1 VSGESAGNGLDIT
14 FREFVAGQ
22 KLFNRYTLI
31 KTLGRGGMGVVW
43 LARDDELERDVALKF
58 LPDLIIHDRAVLGD
72 LKRETRRSLELTH
85 KNIVR
90 IYDFVHDQTSGCIS
104 MEYVDGDTLSNLRA
118 DKPRKVFEPDEL
130 TDWTSQLCDALDYA
144 HNHARIVHRDLKPA
158 NLMVNQRGDLKVA
171 DFGIARSLS
180 DSVSKLTMQHGKS
193 GTLVYMS
200 PQQLDGERGTHLD
213 DVYSLGASVYELL
226 TSKPPFYSGNVD
238 RQIREKIPPS
248 LTDRRK
254 ELEVEGDPIDA
265 AWEEVVAKCLAKN
278 PDRRPQSVAE
288 IAKRLEMPSP
298 KTRRAK
304 RAAGADGSSKKWLGV
319 LATAVVLSI
328 LAAGGWYLFQ
338 KMQKPTAERSTPAPA
353 PPTAQNLSPNE
364 FVDGF
369 VNSLAINDVTAQ
381 VEWYADKVSYYDSGR
396 TSKEAVRRDLEH
408 DITKWPN
415 RVYSLRSAPK
425 IDQISPQVYRAD
437 FPMSYTLTNGKEEST
452 GTLQMT
458 ATFDLSAGRGKILSI
473 QRKVVVAQK
482 AKPTDLSTTEI
493 KQIQP
498 AETTAAPSERKVA
511 ANSIYEGTIRAKN
524 ESGGFSVSATNVP
537 LAITFGSDLKS
548 GTMTQS
554 GRRGDVVVKFAG
566 MWDGATLHAV
576 TDQVVSVPKGINW
589 EPESFTLHF
598 ADDGKS
604 ATYEC
609 VADGKTY
616 VADLSAQSAPAVK
629 AAPIYKGTILARGEK
644 GSGTP
649 LTINLAA
656 DRKSGTMTQTSKSGD
671 TVVRF
676 NGIWDGDILRA
687 VTNEVISKPTNVQW
701 KPESFTLRFADD
713 GKRGSYECNSEGRF
727 YTAELTPP

>member
-1 VSGESAGNGLDIT
+1 MSNEAPGNGLDVT
-14 FREFVAGQ
+14 FREFAAGQ

-58 LPDLIIHDRAVLGD
+58 LPDMIIHDRAVLGD

-90 IYDFVHDQTSGCIS
+90 IYDFVHDQASGCIS

-118 DKPRKVFEPDEL
+118 DKPRKVFQPDEL

-200 PQQLDGERGTHLD
+200 PQQLDGGRGTHLD
-213 DVYSLGASVYELL
+213 DVYSLGASMYELL

-248 LTDRRK
+248 MTERRK
-254 ELEVEGDPIDA
+254 DLEIGGPPINET
-265 AWEEVVAKCLAKN
+265 WEQVVAQCLAKE
-278 PDRRPQSVAE
+278 PAYRPQSVTEVAQ
-288 IAKRLEMPSP
+288 RLEVPSP
-298 KTRRAK
+298 KTRRAARAGGKSNK
-304 RAAGADGSSKKWLGV
+304 RVGTLVAVGVVIAVAA
-319 LATAVVLSI
+319 I
-328 LAAGGWYLFQ
+328 GGWYFWTHQPTQDRQSRLSLANPPRPAQ
-338 KMQKPTAERSTPAPA
+338 TEASVSLKPPALSQAAEPATSATVSIATASAATTPAPQIA
-353 PPTAQNLSPNE
+353 LTESRVVQN
-364 FVDGF
+364 
-369 VNSLAINDVTAQ
+369 
-381 VEWYADKVSYYDSGR
+381 
-396 TSKEAVRRDLEH
+396 AV
-408 DITKWPN
+408 
-415 RVYSLRSAPK
+415 
-425 IDQISPQVYRAD
+425 
-437 FPMSYTLTNGKEEST
+437 
-452 GTLQMT
+452 
-458 ATFDLSAGRGKILSI
+458 
-473 QRKVVVAQK
+473 
-482 AKPTDLSTTEI
+482 
-493 KQIQP
+493 
-498 AETTAAPSERKVA
+498 
-511 ANSIYEGTIRAKN
+511 YEGTIRVKN
-524 ESGGFSVSATNVP
+524 DSSTNVP
-537 LAITFGSDLKS
+537 LAINFGSDRKS

-554 GRRGDVVVKFAG
+554 GRRGDVVVKFTG
-566 MWDGATLHAV
+566 VWDGATLHAV
-576 TDQVVSVPKGINW
+576 TDEVVSLPKGINW

-604 ATYEC
+604 ATYES

-629 AAPIYKGTILARGEK
+629 AAPIYKGTIRARGES

-676 NGIWDGDILRA
+676 NGIWDGDTLRA
-687 VTNEVISKPTNVQW
+687 VTNEVISKPKNVQW

-713 GKRGSYECNSEGRF
+713 GRRGSYECNSEGRL
-727 YTAELTPP
+727 YSAELSAP